1 MFQSRTQI
9 SCVGDGLHHII
20 RPGDA
25 GMTYLEIPFRF
36 CECGQRGCSRAQGGQ
51 LHQAATTDGSFRQA
65 GKPDKR
71 LLWRVA
77 IVQ

>member
-1 MFQSRTQI
+1 
-9 SCVGDGLHHII
+9 
-20 RPGDA
+20 
-25 GMTYLEIPFRF
+25 MTYLEIPFRF
-36 CECGQRGCSRAQGGQ
+36 CECGQCGCSRAQGGQ